1 MAPRAYALGKRAG
14 TAAETRTRILGAAT
28 ASFSARGVRGTT
40 LARVAREADV
50 SRGTI
55 LHHFGSAE
63 GLLDAVLDQ
72 LLVDMQIPDA
82 RILEGAR
89 TRDERVSR
97 FVDAIA
103 RFYDRTS
110 DWWRAF
116 EPNYDENPVLK
127 AREAAFWAD
136 LYALGREAIG
146 PVLEDRLVAT
156 TVWTLLHPW
165 PFGQLRWT
173 GLTIEEAIDV
183 LTEQVLHATRDR
195 EGVGTSADS

>member
-14 TAAETRTRILGAAT
+14 TAADTRNRILRVAM
-28 ASFSARGVRGTT
+28 ASFSTRGIPGTT

-72 LLVDMQIPDA
+72 LLVEMQMPDA

-89 TRDERVSR
+89 TREERVGR
-97 FVDAIA
+97 FVEALA
-103 RFYDRTS
+103 RLYDRTS

-116 EPNYDENPVLK
+116 EPNLSDHPVLK
-127 AREAAFWAD
+127 AREATFWAD

-146 PVLEDRLVAT
+146 PALDDRVTGL
-156 TVWTLLHPW
+156 TVWALLHPW

-173 GLTIEEAIDV
+173 GLTIEEAIEV
-183 LTEQVLHATRDR
+183 LTDQVLHATRER
-195 EGVGTSADS
+195 KGVGEPGHS